1 MHNGAHGM
9 VFARAATTEEII
21 VIIEMRQNGKLSC
34 LPIINEARDKI
45 PIHFF
50 QFQFDFRL
58 FFFALHQRFLKCTNI
73 FFD

>member
-1 MHNGAHGM
+1 M

-58 FFFALHQRFLKCTNI
+58 FFFCSASTFFEVHQHFL
-73 FFD
+73 